1 MAAIVIGTLGTLT
14 LTLTL
19 VALVI
24 EAIKRRFL
32 RRSS

>member
-1 MAAIVIGTLGTLT
+1 MALTVIGTLGTLT
-14 LTLTL
+14 LTL

-24 EAIKRRFL
+24 GEIKRRFL

>member
-1 MAAIVIGTLGTLT
+1 MATIVIGTLGT

-24 EAIKRRFL
+24 EAINRRFL
-32 RRSS
+32 RRQS